1 MKHAENSPERT
12 WIIMIIIG
20 EKINGA
26 IPSIKKAI
34 AEHDE
39 ALIVERT
46 LAQAKAGAD
55 FLDCAPSTA
64 TDIEYETMVW
74 LIGLMQGVT
83 QTPLCI
89 DSPNAKLLARIL
101 EEGHV
106 ARPGMVNSVN
116 EEGDKC
122 ETIFPLI
129 AGTPW
134 HVVGL
139 TCDRDGIPAD
149 PEKKIDI
156 AKRIIDKADK
166 YGVAL
171 NQLHIDPCVMAIAT
185 MPTSMKDFERCIR
198 GIHEYAPT
206 VKVTGAI
213 SNISF
218 DMPARKYVN
227 MNCMA
232 YAIAAGLD
240 SAIMDPCN
248 MDMIGTIYACEALTM
263 KDKIPVHQPD
273 DRLRPLGGIDPP
285 DALQLILH
293 APAAAEPALRQEN
306 AKAPLQ
312 RGVALLHGAHEQGQT
327 IIHPGQNQL
336 KVSRA
341 QPHHRA
347 AAGAEGHQH
356 PVRVLNAVQLP
367 LNSLPQPVRHIVIV
381 VRQNVKG
388 VGDFFA
394 RHGETDFLFQ
404 RRAA

>member
-26 IPSIKKAI
+26 IPSIKAAI
-34 AEHDE
+34 AGHDE

-46 LAQAKAGAD
+46 LAQANAGAD

-101 EEGHV
+101 GEGHV

-171 NQLHIDPCVMAIAT
+171 NQLHIDPCVMA
-185 MPTSMKDFERCIR
+185 
-198 GIHEYAPT
+198 
-206 VKVTGAI
+206 
-213 SNISF
+213 NISF

-263 KDKIPVHQPD
+263 KDK
-273 DRLRPLGGIDPP
+273 GGRKYNR
-285 DALQLILH
+285 AY
-293 APAAAEPALRQEN
+293 RQG
-306 AKAPLQ
+306 
-312 RGVALLHGAHEQGQT
+312 RFGV
-327 IIHPGQNQL
+327 
-336 KVSRA
+336 K
-341 QPHHRA
+341 
-347 AAGAEGHQH
+347 
-356 PVRVLNAVQLP
+356 
-367 LNSLPQPVRHIVIV
+367 
-381 VRQNVKG
+381 K
-388 VGDFFA
+388 
-394 RHGETDFLFQ
+394 
-404 RRAA
+404 